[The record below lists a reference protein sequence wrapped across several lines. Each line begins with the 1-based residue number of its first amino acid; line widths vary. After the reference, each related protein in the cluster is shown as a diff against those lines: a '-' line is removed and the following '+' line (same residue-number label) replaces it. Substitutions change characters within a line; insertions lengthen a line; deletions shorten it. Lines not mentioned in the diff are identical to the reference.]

1 MPDPARDQ
9 ATCQAHDRDCDRDC
23 DQARDQARDEGRDQ
37 ARQQDP
43 TAALQRVLATLSYL
57 LTRSRAHERQA
68 NQAGVTVA
76 RSDLWLLMA
85 LEDSGGV
92 SRVGDLAA
100 LLMVEPPHVT
110 RQIGQLESQ
119 DLVERTADTLDR
131 RARKVAITPHGR
143 AVLKSLQRTSQAG
156 LHDAL
161 AGFDDADVATTVD
174 VLNHLVAHA
183 RRRHAQEDRQRG
195 RGV

>member
-1 MPDPARDQ
+1 MQEP
-9 ATCQAHDRDCDRDC
+9 
-23 DQARDQARDEGRDQ
+23 GRD
-37 ARQQDP
+37 QDP

-68 NQAGVTVA
+68 TKAGVTAA

-92 SRVGDLAA
+92 SRVGDLAD

-119 DLVERTADTLDR
+119 NLVERTPDSLDR
-131 RARKVAITPHGR
+131 RARQVAITPHGK
-143 AVLKSLQRTSQAG
+143 AVLQRLQHTSQAG
-156 LHDAL
+156 LHEAL
-161 AGFDDADVATTVD
+161 DGFDDADIATTVS
-174 VLNHLVAHA
+174 VLNHLVAWA
-183 RRRHAQEDRQRG
+183 RHRHAQEERQRG
-195 RGV
+195 RGGMDTP

>member
-1 MPDPARDQ
+1 MPDP
-9 ATCQAHDRDCDRDC
+9 
-23 DQARDQARDEGRDQ
+23 GRDQ
-37 ARQQDP
+37 DP
-43 TAALQRVLATLSYL
+43 TVALQRVLATLSYL

-68 NQAGVTVA
+68 AEAGVTAA

-85 LEDSGGV
+85 LEDSGGI

-119 DLVERTADTLDR
+119 DLVERTPDSLDR

-143 AVLKSLQRTSQAG
+143 AVLSRLQQTSHAG
-156 LHDAL
+156 LHEAL
-161 AGFDDADVATTVD
+161 AGFDDTDIATTVA
-174 VLNHLVAHA
+174 VLNHLVAYA
-183 RRRHAQEDRQRG
+183 RRKHTDEERQRG
-195 RGV
+195 RGM

>member
-1 MPDPARDQ
+1 MPDR
-9 ATCQAHDRDCDRDC
+9 
-23 DQARDQARDEGRDQ
+23 GRD
-37 ARQQDP
+37 QDP

-68 NQAGVTVA
+68 ARAGVTAA

-119 DLVERTADTLDR
+119 DLVERTPDSLDR

-143 AVLKSLQRTSQAG
+143 AVLHRLQRTIQAS
-156 LHDAL
+156 LHEVLVD
-161 AGFDDADVATTVD
+161 FDDADIATTVA
-174 VLNHLVAHA
+174 VLDHLVTWARHKHA
-183 RRRHAQEDRQRG
+183 EEEP
-195 RGV
+195 

>member
-9 ATCQAHDRDCDRDC
+9 ANG
-23 DQARDQARDEGRDQ
+23 QARDQARDQSRDQ
-37 ARQQDP
+37 ARDQDP
-43 TAALQRVLATLSYL
+43 TAALQRVLATLAYL

-68 NQAGVTVA
+68 AQAGVTVA

-85 LEDSGGV
+85 LEDGGGV

-143 AVLKSLQRTSQAG
+143 AVLRSLQQTGQAT

-161 AGFDDADVATTVD
+161 AGFDDADIATTVA
-174 VLNHLVAHA
+174 VLNRLVAQA
-183 RRRHAQEDRQRG
+183 RRKHTQEDRQRG
-195 RGV
+195 RGA

>member
-9 ATCQAHDRDCDRDC
+9 
-23 DQARDQARDEGRDQ
+23 
-37 ARQQDP
+37 DP
-43 TAALQRVLATLSYL
+43 TVALQRVLATLSYL

-68 NQAGVTVA
+68 AQAGVTAA

-85 LEDSGGV
+85 LEDSGGI

-119 DLVERTADTLDR
+119 DLVERTPDALDR

-143 AVLKSLQRTSQAG
+143 AVLDRLRQTGQANF
-156 LHDAL
+156 HEAL
-161 AGFDDADVATTVD
+161 AGFDDGDIATTVA
-174 VLNHLVAHA
+174 VLNRLVAYA
-183 RRRHAQEDRQRG
+183 RRKHEDEERLRRRG
-195 RGV
+195 CERGAAGAG

>member
-1 MPDPARDQ
+1 MPDPGSD
-9 ATCQAHDRDCDRDC
+9 
-23 DQARDQARDEGRDQ
+23 
-37 ARQQDP
+37 QDP

-68 NQAGVTVA
+68 AQAGVTAA

-110 RQIGQLESQ
+110 RQISQLESQ
-119 DLVERTADTLDR
+119 DLVERTPDSLDR
-131 RARKVAITPHGR
+131 RARQVAITPHGK
-143 AVLKSLQRTSQAG
+143 AVLNRLQQTSQAG
-156 LHDAL
+156 LHEAL
-161 AGFDDADVATTVD
+161 AGFDDADIATTVA
-174 VLNHLVAHA
+174 VLNHLVAYA
-183 RRRHAQEDRQRG
+183 RSKQAAEERLRG